1 MYCKCGK
8 ITKAYSLFDRMKE
21 SNVTAWNALIS
32 AYAHHGDPLR
42 SIQLFNRMRREGICL
57 VKKDT
62 FAAVLRACANI
73 EALED
78 RRVVHSFLVNLSIDL
93 DDVMTSTLINMYG
106 KCGSLEDAHYVFDNI
121 QNGNVIH

>member
-1 MYCKCGK
+1 MVN
-8 ITKAYSLFDRMKE
+8 KA
-21 SNVTAWNALIS
+21 
-32 AYAHHGDPLR
+32 
-42 SIQLFNRMRREGICL
+42 
-57 VKKDT
+57 T
-62 FAAVLRACANI
+62 FVGVLHACANI